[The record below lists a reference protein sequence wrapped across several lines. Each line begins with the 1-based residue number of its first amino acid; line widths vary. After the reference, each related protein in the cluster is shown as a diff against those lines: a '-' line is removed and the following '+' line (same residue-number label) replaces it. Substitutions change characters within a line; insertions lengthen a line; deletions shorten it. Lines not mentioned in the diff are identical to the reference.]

1 MRESHEFR
9 VRFSHG
15 SVFIDLCN
23 VQKSVTQS
31 YTLGHCLVHIA
42 LGTDMSVQNHVLEM
56 YIEFNK
62 IDLFQPQWEFLNLDL
77 VGCPTVT
84 VCTKQSFVFLHLL
97 GTWQM
102 VRPRINV
109 PPQELYVQGFNS
121 LYAPHF
127 AFNEFVAPEF
137 YFLQALGV
145 NSSDSSSL

>member
-1 MRESHEFR
+1 M
-9 VRFSHG
+9 
-15 SVFIDLCN
+15 
-23 VQKSVTQS
+23 
-31 YTLGHCLVHIA
+31 HIA